1 MAYLTLI
8 DGTQYEGVSF
18 GYEADSIGEVV
29 FNTGI
34 TGYQELLT
42 DPSYV
47 GQIVN
52 MTYPL
57 IGNYGV
63 NPEDTESD
71 SPKVKGLIVRDYCDA
86 PSNWQSK
93 GTLKEYLVQNKIV
106 AIHSIDTRAL
116 TRKIRDNGTMACII
130 SQNKPTDEQIAEMKN
145 FAIKGAV
152 AEVTCRAPYEIKGE
166 GKTLA
171 LIDYGVKKH
180 VIDVLVK
187 KGFNIKV
194 FPSNTSAG
202 DILASNPDGIFLSNG
217 PGDPKDNAGAIE
229 TVKMLIG
236 KKPIY
241 AICLGHQI
249 LALAKGG
256 DTEKLKYGHRGS
268 NHPVRDVET
277 GKVVITSQAHGYTVS
292 ADSIKSVGKVTHVNI
307 NDGTVEGIEYNDGM
321 SFSLQYH
328 PESLTG
334 PNTENRVFEKFVKVL
349 TK

>member
-18 GYEADSIGEVV
+18 GYESDSIGEVV

-63 NPEDTESD
+63 NPEDIESD
-71 SPKVKGLIVRDYCDA
+71 SPKVRGLIVRDYCDA
-86 PSNWQSK
+86 PSNWRSK

-116 TRKIRDNGTMACII
+116 TRKIRDNGTMPCII
-130 SQNKPTDEQIAEMKN
+130 SQQKPTAEQMQAVKN
-145 FAIKGAV
+145 YSIKGAV
-152 AEVTCRAPYEIKGE
+152 LEVTCKEPYEIKGE
-166 GKTLA
+166 GKRLA
-171 LIDYGVKKH
+171 
-180 VIDVLVK
+180 VIDFGVTKDVLNNLIN
-187 KGFNIKV
+187 KGYDLKV
-194 FPSNTSAG
+194 FPSTATAEE
-202 DILASNPDGIFLSNG
+202 ILSTNPHGIFLTNG
-217 PGDPKDNAGAIE
+217 PGDPKDNADTICE
-229 TVKMLIG
+229 VKKLIG

-256 DTEKLKYGHRGS
+256 NTVKLKYGHRGS
-268 NHPVRDVET
+268 NHPVKDLET
-277 GKVVITSQAHGYTVS
+277 GKVVITSQNQGYAV
-292 ADSIKSVGKVTHVNI
+292 DPESIKGVGKVTHVNI
-307 NDGTVEGIEYNDGM
+307 NDLTVEGIEYDDNCY
-321 SFSLQYH
+321 SLQYH
-328 PESLTG
+328 PESLKG
-334 PNTENRVFEKFVKVL
+334 PNTENRVFEKFISVL
-349 TK
+349 SK

>member
-8 DGTQYEGVSF
+8 DGTQYEGISF
-18 GYEADSIGEVV
+18 GYESDSIGEVV

-42 DPSYV
+42 NPSYV

-63 NPEDTESD
+63 NPEDIESD

-86 PSNWQSK
+86 PSNWRSK
-93 GTLKEYLVQNKIV
+93 GTLKDYLVQNKIV

-130 SQNKPTDEQIAEMKN
+130 TQEKPTEKQLEELKS
-145 FAIKGAV
+145 FAIRGAV
-152 AEVTCRAPYEIKGE
+152 GEVTCKAPYEIKGE

-171 LIDYGVKKH
+171 VIDYGVKKH
-180 VIDVLVK
+180 VLDVLK
-187 KGFNIKV
+187 AGGFNLKV
-194 FPSNTSAG
+194 FPSSTSAE
-202 DILASNPDGIFLSNG
+202 DILKVNPDGIFLSDG
-217 PGDPKDNAGAIE
+217 PGDPKDNIEAIE
-229 TVKMLIG
+229 EVKKLIG

-268 NHPVRDVET
+268 NHPVKDLET
-277 GKVVITSQAHGYTVS
+277 GRVVITSQAHGYSVV
-292 ADSIKSVGKVTHVNI
+292 ADSIKEVGKVTHVNI
-307 NDGTVEGIEYNDGM
+307 NDGTVEGIEYNDGKC
-321 SFSLQYH
+321 FSLQYH
-328 PESLTG
+328 PESLSG
-334 PNTENRVFEKFVKVL
+334 PNTENRVFEKFINVL
-349 TK
+349 K

>member
-8 DGTQYEGVSF
+8 DGTQYEGISF
-18 GYEADSIGEVV
+18 GYESDSIGEVV

-42 DPSYV
+42 NPSYV

-63 NPEDTESD
+63 NPEDIESD
-71 SPKVKGLIVRDYCDA
+71 SPKVRGLIVRDYCDA
-86 PSNWQSK
+86 PSNWRSK
-93 GTLKEYLVQNKIV
+93 GTLKDYLVQNKIV

-130 SQNKPTDEQIAEMKN
+130 TQQKPTEKQLAELKS
-145 FAIKGAV
+145 FAVRGAV
-152 AEVTCRAPYEIKGE
+152 AEVTCKAPYEIKGQ

-171 LIDYGVKKH
+171 VIDYGVKKH
-180 VIDVLVK
+180 VLDVLK
-187 KGFNIKV
+187 ESGFNLKV
-194 FPSNTSAG
+194 FPSNTSAEE
-202 DILASNPDGIFLSNG
+202 ILKANPDGIFLSDG
-217 PGDPKDNAGAIE
+217 PGDPKDNADAIE
-229 TVKMLIG
+229 EVRKLIG

-268 NHPVRDVET
+268 NHPVKDVET
-277 GKVVITSQAHGYTVS
+277 GRVVITSQAHGYSVV
-292 ADSIKSVGKVTHVNI
+292 ADSIKDVGKVTHVNI
-307 NDGTVEGIEYNDGM
+307 NDGTVEGIEYSDGM
-321 SFSLQYH
+321 CFSLQYH

-334 PNTENRVFEKFVKVL
+334 PNTENRVFEKFVSVL
-349 TK
+349 K

>member
-8 DGTQYEGVSF
+8 DGTQYEGISF
-18 GYEADSIGEVV
+18 GYESDSIGEVV

-42 DPSYV
+42 NPTYV

-63 NPEDTESD
+63 NPEDIESD

-86 PSNWQSK
+86 PSNWRSK
-93 GTLKEYLVQNKIV
+93 GTLKDYLVQNKIV

-116 TRKIRDNGTMACII
+116 TRRIRDNGTMACII
-130 SQNKPTDEQIAEMKN
+130 TQQKPTAEQLEELKN

-152 AEVTCRAPYEIKGE
+152 AEVTCKAPYEIKGE

-171 LIDYGVKKH
+171 VIDYGVQKH
-180 VIDVLVK
+180 VLDVLK
-187 KGFNIKV
+187 DKGYNLKV
-194 FPSNTSAG
+194 FPSSTSAEE
-202 DILASNPDGIFLSNG
+202 ILSCDVDGIILTNG
-217 PGDPKDNAGAIE
+217 PGDPKDNQGAIE
-229 TVKMLIG
+229 EVRKLIG

-256 DTEKLKYGHRGS
+256 DTVKLKYGHRGS
-268 NHPVRDVET
+268 NHPVKDLET
-277 GKVVITSQAHGYTVS
+277 GKVVITSQAHGYSVLEE
-292 ADSIKSVGKVTHVNI
+292 SIKEVGKVTHVNI

-328 PESLTG
+328 PESLSG
-334 PNTENRVFEKFVKVL
+334 PNTENRVFEKFERLLSK
-349 TK
+349 